1 MVFNKR
7 SSAAMYCRCFV
18 NGKEIHAHCYLGNS
32 KKNLS
37 HLHKHTVVFC
47 ICVCVRTDG
56 GWGRSRSCGKIGISA
71 FSFWSNFS
79 WLNHPFYDLTGAV
92 LDVQWTS
99 CSPWNI
105 HTVPHLG
112 KSRPVFG
119 ALFFIPAV
127 VWNQAKR
134 FLSLERNTL
143 REYANINLRVY
154 MLIIH

>member
-56 GWGRSRSCGKIGISA
+56 GWGRSRSCGKIGKPTSAVGSQLSA
-71 FSFWSNFS
+71 FG
-79 WLNHPFYDLTGAV
+79 LILVG
-92 LDVQWTS
+92 
-99 CSPWNI
+99 
-105 HTVPHLG
+105 
-112 KSRPVFG
+112 
-119 ALFFIPAV
+119 
-127 VWNQAKR
+127 
-134 FLSLERNTL
+134 
-143 REYANINLRVY
+143 
-154 MLIIH
+154 LIIRFMT